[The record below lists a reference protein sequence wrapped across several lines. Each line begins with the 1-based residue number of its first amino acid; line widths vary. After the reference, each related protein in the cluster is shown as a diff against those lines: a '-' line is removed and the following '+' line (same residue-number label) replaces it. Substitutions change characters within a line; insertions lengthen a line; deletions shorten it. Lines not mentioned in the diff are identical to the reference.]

1 MRLITILDEFEDELR
16 LWIFEAAN
24 LWKHRSKIFRV
35 RTQGGTAKMP
45 WLRIWQFISR
55 WKSWKMLDVSGRFQK
70 KERIKIYA
78 QIQVDIFPQAVSP
91 HWGVLT
97 VSVLI
102 VPGALGIFPVNFPT
116 KWFLWNVHV
125 HFDCASSQKNDVP
138 GGVRGHFSCKFPCKT
153 APPQHQHLPPPPQH
167 PHHHLPLL
175 IIIINITIL
184 INIIININIIIKL

>member
-70 KERIKIYA
+70 KRTNQDLRSDPSWY
-78 QIQVDIFPQAVSP
+78 FSP
-91 HWGVLT
+91 SRVATLR
-97 VSVLI
+97 
-102 VPGALGIFPVNFPT
+102 
-116 KWFLWNVHV
+116 
-125 HFDCASSQKNDVP
+125 SSYGKCSYCT
-138 GGVRGHFSCKFPCKT
+138 RRARHFSCKFPYKMVLVKCPC
-153 APPQHQHLPPPPQH
+153 AFRLR
-167 PHHHLPLL
+167 
-175 IIIINITIL
+175 
-184 INIIININIIIKL
+184 KLAKKRCPRRCPWPFFV